1 MPHSKYHFFCWQKHG
16 WTLSWSLAKN
26 THFFGSNNLPDF
38 LLKTPG
44 FDTNIEFS
52 TGKCPAVFLET
63 SSCVLTH
70 TSWNHPDLSWKIPF
84 IFSATN
90 CPDVSWNTKIV
101 TSQNMSRVDVSDENI
116 LHPGTSRT
124 VLQQEDSASLVN
136 IAHTERFNAL
146 KTTFTI
152 NWLDKFPLIL
162 ALYLPPLSA
171 SSELIVSCCFCES
184 ASVITEP

>member
-52 TGKCPAVFLET
+52 PGKCPAVFLET
-63 SSCVLTH
+63 SSFTRLEIILTCPEKYLLFFRQQIVLMSRETQKL
-70 TSWNHPDLSWKIPF
+70 SHP
-84 IFSATN
+84 
-90 CPDVSWNTKIV
+90 
-101 TSQNMSRVDVSDENI
+101 QNMSRVDVSDENV
-116 LHPGTSRT
+116 LHPGTFRT

-162 ALYLPPLSA
+162 TLYLPPLSA